1 MTDLEEAIAQIE
13 AERPEFE
20 RIMEER
26 RQNHLKLD
34 TGRKK
39 KSLCC
44 IPTDTDFNAQDGN
57 TEYAVVGHFDPYAE
71 EFIINKVI
79 RKLRMCAHDENS
91 SL

>member
-1 MTDLEEAIAQIE
+1 MTDLEEVIARIE

-20 RIMEER
+20 RIIVER

-44 IPTDTDFNAQDGN
+44 IPTDTDFTAWDGN
-57 TEYAVVGHFDPYAE
+57 TEYEVVGHFDPDAE
-71 EFIINKVI
+71 QFIVNKVI
-79 RKLRMCAHDENS
+79 RKLGLCVHDENS
-91 SL
+91 TL